1 MNKHIIAMVHPFV
14 VEQEVSVYDN
24 GECVKTINCT
34 LDNIEN
40 AILSLV
46 NQYDVKQIDLAGN
59 QIYNLKIRDNINT
72 NTNFNKN
79 ELNITIH

>member
-24 GECVKTINCT
+24 GECIKTMNCT

-40 AILSLV
+40 TILTLA
-46 NQYDVKQIDLAGN
+46 NQYNIKQIDLAGS

>member
-1 MNKHIIAMVHPFV
+1 MNKHIIAMIHPFV

-24 GECVKTINCT
+24 GECIKTINCT

-46 NQYDVKQIDLAGN
+46 NQYNIKQIDLAGN

>member
-14 VEQEVSVYDN
+14 VEQEVRVYDN
-24 GECVKTINCT
+24 GECIKITSCT

-40 AILSLV
+40 TILTLA
-46 NQYDVKQIDLAGN
+46 NQYNIKQIDLAGS
-59 QIYNLKIRDNINT
+59 QIYNLKIRDNMNA